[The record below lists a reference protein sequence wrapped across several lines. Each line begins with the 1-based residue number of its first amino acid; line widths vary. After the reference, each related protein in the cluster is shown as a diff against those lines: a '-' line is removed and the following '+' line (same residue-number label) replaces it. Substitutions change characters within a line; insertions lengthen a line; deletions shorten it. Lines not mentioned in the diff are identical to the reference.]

1 MAMRK
6 NLSLM
11 GLANLGAFAMNFL
24 SVVVVSRLLTPEQI
38 GIYSVSVAVLGIAHI
53 FRDFGV
59 GQYLVQAKD
68 VGRTEFRAAFSV
80 TLYTSWLLALC
91 LFLAAPLLSELYGH
105 QGVAEVLHILCVNFL
120 ILPFGTPLL
129 SLMQR
134 ELQFKLLAVNM
145 WMSTFV
151 QTSVTIG
158 CAYAGQGYLSMAWG
172 ALASHGVKVLWLNMI
187 RPGEIFMWPTLKGLG
202 DTVRFGSLSSMA
214 SIIKEVGTGAPD
226 LILGKTLGFV
236 EVAFLSRAAGLK
248 KMLITRLV
256 GFIRSVYFPTFASEL
271 RKGRDGA
278 AMYSHAMRYMVAI
291 SGPVLAVL
299 AVVSEPLILFL
310 FGEQWQRSAPLASLI
325 CFYGMLVTPYSLYSL
340 SLIAAGQVG
349 RNLWV
354 ETSIQVVQILVLLSS
369 IWLTLEQVVWLFAL
383 VALAQII
390 SAQQAMHMTFGL
402 TARAHLKAISSSL
415 LLIPTSVA
423 GPILVM
429 LVAKALG
436 VAHWHLPIL
445 VLSAVTAILGWVA
458 GVVISKH
465 VMLTEVQHAL
475 AFVKQ
480 KYQQRFGV
488 KEAK

>member
-1 MAMRK
+1 MRK
-6 NLSLM
+6 NLSVM
-11 GLANLGAFAMNFL
+11 GMANLGAFLMNFL
-24 SVVVVSRLLTPEQI
+24 SVVVVSRLLTPQEI

-59 GQYLVQAKD
+59 GQYLVQAKV
-68 VGRTEFRAAFSV
+68 VGQEEFRAAFSV
-80 TLYTSWLLALC
+80 TLFSSWLLAIL
-91 LFLAAPLLSELYGH
+91 LFLAGAPLSELYEH
-105 QGVAEVLHILCVNFL
+105 QGVAEVLAILCVNFL

-134 ELQFKLLAVNM
+134 ELQFKLLAFNM

-151 QTSVTIG
+151 QTSVTIA

-172 ALASHGVKVLWLNMI
+172 ALASHAVKVLWLNAI
-187 RPGEIFMWPTLKGLG
+187 RPGEIFMWPTFKGLG
-202 DTVRFGSLSSMA
+202 ETVRFGSLSSLA

-278 AMYSHAMRYMVAI
+278 AMYSQAMLYMVAI
-291 SGPVLAVL
+291 TGPVLAVL

-310 FGEQWQRSAPLASLI
+310 FGAQWERSAPLASLI

-354 ETSIQVVQILVLLSS
+354 ESSIQIVQVLVLLSS
-369 IWLTLEQVVWLFAL
+369 IWLPLEQVVWLFGL
-383 VALAQII
+383 VALVQMV
-390 SAQQAMHMTFGL
+390 SSQYAMNKTFGL
-402 TARAHLKAISSSL
+402 TALAHLRAISSSL
-415 LLIPTSVA
+415 VLIPTSVV
-423 GPILVM
+423 GPAMVM
-429 LVAKALG
+429 LLAQTFGYSNWYFVILLFSGLTAAIGWGIG
-436 VAHWHLPIL
+436 VYL
-445 VLSAVTAILGWVA
+445 TN
-458 GVVISKH
+458 H
-465 VMLTEVQHAL
+465 VMLKELKNVLAL
-475 AFVKQ
+475 LRS
-480 KYQQRFGV
+480 KYKQRFGS
-488 KEAK
+488 KEAG